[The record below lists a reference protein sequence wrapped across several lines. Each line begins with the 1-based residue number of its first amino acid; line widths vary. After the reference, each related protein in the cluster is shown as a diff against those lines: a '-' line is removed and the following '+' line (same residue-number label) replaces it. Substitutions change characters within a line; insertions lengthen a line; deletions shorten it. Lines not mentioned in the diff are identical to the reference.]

1 MAWKCILKTSKL
13 ATELTQTVISLFH
26 KFRKHTEHF
35 LDVYSKII
43 RSPDIIVQIYKC
55 ILESESITKNINQI
69 ESGILR
75 GIEQT
80 DEKKLF
86 LIEVLDRK

>member
-1 MAWKCILKTSKL
+1 MAWKCIFKTSKL
-13 ATELTQTVISLFH
+13 ATELTQTVVSLFH

-55 ILESESITKNINQI
+55 ILESESITKSINQI
-69 ESGILR
+69 ESGFCVELSK
-75 GIEQT
+75 QM
-80 DEKKLF
+80 KKNCF
-86 LIEVLDRK
+86 